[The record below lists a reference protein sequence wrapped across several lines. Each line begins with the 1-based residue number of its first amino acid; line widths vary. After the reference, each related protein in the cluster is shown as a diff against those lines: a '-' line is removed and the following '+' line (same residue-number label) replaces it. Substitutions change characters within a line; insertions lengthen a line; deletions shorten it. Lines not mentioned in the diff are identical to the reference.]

1 MEGAFWTPS
10 HPPFHAKG
18 ENRTARPTQPRK
30 PCPPAAAGQSLHPV
44 ERSAA
49 QKTVSVIG
57 SLTGVVFAGE
67 SSAALMEATDRRAIR
82 IVSLTVTKHGY
93 CLNRSAK
100 QLDPDHPL
108 IRQDLAHPERPSSTI
123 GIVVEACRRQES
135 RVPRRAPLREI
146 HQPH

>member
-1 MEGAFWTPS
+1 MPRVKIAQRVPLS
-10 HPPFHAKG
+10 RA
-18 ENRTARPTQPRK
+18 NLARLQP
-30 PCPPAAAGQSLHPV
+30 QDNLYILV